1 MIQPLLTTPL
11 ANPAAV
17 TGKAESWLGPRVGKK
32 RKSLAWGRTRR
43 SATEAGGSVSVGTLP
58 GPLFEEPRH
67 VEMESRA
74 RLCPGE
80 WHTGEGG
87 RHAHPG
93 AGGSAAGV

>member
-1 MIQPLLTTPL
+1 M
-11 ANPAAV
+11 
-17 TGKAESWLGPRVGKK
+17 
-32 RKSLAWGRTRR
+32 
-43 SATEAGGSVSVGTLP
+43 SVGTLP